1 MTGTKDPE
9 NPLFLA
15 LISFNSKNRNGMRSY
30 VLDFWIK
37 AREKKKFIHD
47 QKIEKKRKFYQKI
60 EFV

>member
-47 QKIEKKRKFYQKI
+47 
-60 EFV
+60 